1 MKRRVIE
8 MSDSNIKVRKLG
20 ESKFFPI
27 PESITLQA
35 DSYNVY
41 QNEEGIIIYVPKKN
55 NPFKNLEVIE
65 KYQGSNQKEEIGNSL
80 IGKEL

>member
-1 MKRRVIE
+1 

-20 ESKFFPI
+20 ESNFFSI
-27 PESITLQA
+27 PESIKLQA
-35 DSYNVY
+35 DSYRVY
-41 QNEEGIIIYVPKKN
+41 QNEEGMIIYVPKKN
-55 NPFKNLEVIE
+55 NPFKNSKIIE